1 MGAKLAAVMFIL
13 MIAMAGAGSWYYKQT
28 QARITIL
35 TENNAKLEVAVQT
48 SEASVSLLEEQAEVN
63 AALNLEL
70 QQKLQKSEEYGDE
83 LRNTLQKHNLTA
95 LAQRKPALIEDR
107 MQNATNKLWD
117 DLRGIT
123 DPNGVL
129 DVQPGTTNSNS
140 N

>member
-28 QARITIL
+28 QARIATL

-83 LRNTLQKHNLTA
+83 LRNTLQKHNLTN
-95 LAQRKPALIEDR
+95 LADKRPGSIERK
-107 MQNATNKLWD
+107 MQNATDQLWN
-117 DLRGIT
+117 DLRALT
-123 DPNGVL
+123 DSNGML
-129 DVQPGTTNSNS
+129 GDAEGDSDSN
-140 N
+140 